1 MKFAMKSALQFSA
14 LALALSL
21 PLAAEAHRGWIL
33 PSATVLAGESP
44 WVTFDAATSN
54 DLFIADHNAMRI
66 DGLKVVAPDG
76 SEGKLENV
84 ATGKFRTTFDLNLTQ
99 KGTWKLFTASSGL
112 NARWE
117 ENGQRKMWPARGTQP
132 TPEAFEKEVPKQADK
147 LEVTQSSRRFETFV
161 TSNKPSDAVFKP
173 TNVGLELVPV
183 THPNDLFSGEKATF
197 RFLID
202 GKPAAGVKIEV
213 TKGERRYRNAEES
226 VEFTTDKDG
235 QVAIN
240 WPSAGQYFLE
250 AEYEDA
256 KAPKPASKRTGRY
269 SAVFEVLPQ

>member
-1 MKFAMKSALQFSA
+1 MKFTMKSALQFSA

-33 PSATVLAGESP
+33 PSATVLAGENP

-66 DGLKVVAPDG
+66 DALKVVAPDG
-76 SEGKLENV
+76 AEGKLENV

-99 KGTWKLFTASSGL
+99 KGTWKLYTASSGL

-117 ENGQRKMWPARGTQP
+117 EGGQRKMWPPRGTQP
-132 TPEAFEKEVPKQADK
+132 TPEAFEKEVPKKADK

-161 TSNKPSDAVFKP
+161 TSNKPSDSVFKP
-173 TNVGLELVPV
+173 SNIGLELVPV

-202 GKPAAGVKIEV
+202 GKPAAGAKIEV
-213 TKGERRYRNAEES
+213 TPGERRYRNAEES
-226 VEFTTDKDG
+226 AEFTADKDG
-235 QVAIN
+235 QVVIS
-240 WPSAGQYFLE
+240 WPHAGQYFLE

-256 KAPKPASKRTGRY
+256 KAAKPASKRTGRY
-269 SAVFEVLPQ
+269 AAVFEVLPQ